1 MACYKSIF
9 LLALIQLCI
18 LKTISA
24 ITQQERRA
32 IRTMWSERKK
42 FKEDYKLILAE
53 NAELKSELKQLKF
66 DVKQIKNHEIKS
78 IKDHSIQQ
86 IKELLAHE
94 LQNVKQDL
102 EDVKLFVK
110 NYNEENAIDDDLSE
124 LVLIDLDDSSLNIP
138 ESIYNNTSIANKP
151 FGSSNNIKGK
161 YVSMSAFNKFK
172 EDTYAEIRNVN
183 QTMEEFKEK
192 TTKDIANSAFQ
203 VTDQV
208 TDALFFLEEDIF
220 SKLDD
225 DYDEVIYCL
234 VESDESQIV
243 TTTETVPHAKP
254 KKPRRKDFH
263 PKVKKDDFSSA
274 PECYEKLSH
283 AGKKVFDMFT
293 YFETQDEEQKLRL
306 EAILEQF
313 DAMHSGK
320 F

>member
-220 SKLDD
+220 SKLDVYD
-225 DYDEVIYCL
+225 DVIHCL
-234 VESDESQIV
+234 IGSDEKN
-243 TTTETVPHAKP
+243 VPQVAGPKNKP
-254 KKPRRKDFH
+254 MNKPVNK
-263 PKVKKDDFSSA
+263 P
-274 PECYEKLSH
+274 
-283 AGKKVFDMFT
+283 MN
-293 YFETQDEEQKLRL
+293 
-306 EAILEQF
+306 
-313 DAMHSGK
+313 
-320 F
+320 